1 MKKNPLIVIATVMM
15 SLAAVSC
22 GSGRTDSINVIPYP
36 NGVSLHSGS
45 FDAAGAAFYS
55 EPGISAEA
63 SDAIESF
70 RNRLSEA
77 SGKES
82 SVSQVPGKGFSF
94 LTDSTLAEEAY
105 TIGISRNKVTIKA
118 SSARGFMYAV
128 QTLKQML
135 PAEIFGSGTA
145 PDADWTIRCATIE
158 DFPRFRYRG
167 LHLDVARHFFSIDE
181 VKKYIDMMA
190 VHKMNTLHWHLTD
203 DQGWRIE
210 IKKYPRLTEIGS
222 VRKSTVIKKDWD
234 RYDGVPY
241 GGFYTQEEIKDVVR
255 YAESKGIVIIP
266 EIDLPGHMLAALAAY
281 PELGCTGGHYDVWG
295 RWGVSEDVLCVG
307 KEETFTFLEN
317 VLEEVTGLFPSEYIH
332 IGGDECPK
340 TRWEKCPRCQAKIKE
355 LGLKD
360 DEKFSAEHYLQS
372 YVTARIE
379 KFLEGK
385 GRKIIGWD
393 EILEGELS
401 PNATVMSWRGS
412 EGGIEAAKA
421 GHDAIMTPLSHFY
434 FDYYQSM
441 DIDGEPFGIGGYI
454 PVEKVYSYE
463 PFTEDADDE
472 LRAHIL
478 GIQANMWTEYISEN
492 GHLEYMLLPRASA
505 LSEVQWTLPEN
516 KNWDRFL
523 AGLSHMADIYT
534 EMGFNYA
541 KTVFEVISVIYVN
554 HDKDCVEVKLSTQGD
569 APIRYT
575 LDGSDPD
582 MNSALYTKPV
592 EIRGGCTLKAKVM
605 RDNMETRVYVQ
616 EFNGNKA
623 MGRPVSLNS
632 DPLPKYR
639 YGAPE
644 SLADGIKGTFSYST
658 GLWAGWKGTPVDVT
672 IEMDGKTAYS
682 SVTLSTLVQKGEDI
696 FNPLDLAV
704 SVSDDGVNYTQIA
717 RAEYPAEG
725 PGDPDGL
732 KEYTVTFPETSAR
745 YLRVTSRTVDSIPSW
760 HGGRGRQGFTFIDE
774 IFVR

>member
-1 MKKNPLIVIATVMM
+1 MKKNPLIAIAAVMM
-15 SLAAVSC
+15 TLAAISC
-22 GSGRTDSINVIPYP
+22 SGGKTDSINVIPYP
-36 NGVSLHSGS
+36 NGVSLHPGS
-45 FDAAGAAFYS
+45 FNAAGAAFYAA
-55 EPGISAEA
+55 PGIDATA
-63 SDAIESF
+63 SDAIEAF
-70 RNRLSEA
+70 RESLSAA

-82 SVSQVPGKGFSF
+82 VTNAAPGKGFSF
-94 LTDSTLAEEAY
+94 LVDSSLEDEAY
-105 TIGISRNKVTIKA
+105 TLDIRRDKVTVKA

-128 QTLKQML
+128 QTLRQML
-135 PAEIFGSGTA
+135 PAEIFGSVPA
-145 PDADWTIRCATIE
+145 PEKDWTIRCATVE
-158 DFPRFRYRG
+158 DFPRFSYRG
-167 LHLDVARHFFSIDE
+167 LHLDVARHFFSTDE
-181 VKKYIDMMA
+181 VKKYIDIMA

-210 IKKYPRLTEIGS
+210 IKKYPLLTEKGS
-222 VRKSTVIKKDWD
+222 VRKSTVVKKDWD

-241 GGFYTQEEIKDVVR
+241 GGFYTQEEIKDVVK
-255 YAESKGIVIIP
+255 YAESKGIAIIP

-281 PELGCTGGHYDVWG
+281 PQLGCTGGPYEVWG
-295 RWGVSEDVLCVG
+295 RWGVAEDVLCVG

-317 VLEEVTGLFPSEYIH
+317 VLEEVTELFPSEYIH

-340 TRWEKCPRCQAKIKE
+340 TRWAECPRCQARIKE

-360 DEKFSAEHYLQS
+360 DENFSAEHYLQS

-379 KFLEGK
+379 KFLETK

-393 EILEGELS
+393 EILEGGLS

-412 EGGIEAAKA
+412 EGGMEAAKA

-441 DIDGEPFGIGGYI
+441 DTENEPFGIGGYI

-463 PFTEDADDE
+463 PFAEDTDAQ
-472 LRAHIL
+472 LRGHIL
-478 GIQANMWTEYISEN
+478 GIQANMWTEYISEDR
-492 GHLEYMLLPRASA
+492 HLEYMLLPRASA
-505 LSEVQWTLPEN
+505 LSEVQWTLPQN
-516 KNWDRFL
+516 KNWERFL
-523 AGLSHMADIYT
+523 SGLSHMADIYT

-541 KTVFEVISVIYVN
+541 KTVFEVISRIYVN
-554 HDKDCVEVKLSTQGD
+554 HDRNSVEVQLSTQGD

-575 LDGSDPD
+575 LDGSEPD
-582 MNSALYTKPV
+582 NSSALYTKPI

-616 EFNGNKA
+616 EFKDNKA
-623 MGRPVSLNS
+623 MGRPISLGT

-644 SLADGIKGTFSYST
+644 SLVDGIQGTFSYGT

-672 IEMDGKTAYS
+672 IEMDGKTAYG

-704 SVSDDGVNYTQIA
+704 SVSDDGTDYTEIA

-725 PGDPDGL
+725 PDDPEGL
-732 KEYTVTFPETSAR
+732 KEYTVTFPETSAK
-745 YLRVTSRTVDSIPSW
+745 YLRITSRTVDSIPAW
-760 HGGRGRQGFTFIDE
+760 HGARGRQGFTFIDE